1 MRVGAARLS
10 LAAVSGHHLA
20 VDLVILNNVILETV
34 FLINLGLNKDLNE
47 LACFRVVH
55 FAGIQRIVF
64 VNRRPFIPSMALLP
78 LSGNNLP

>member
-10 LAAVSGHHLA
+10 LAAVSGHHIA
-20 VDLVILNNVILETV
+20 GDLVKQNNVILETL
-34 FLINLGLNKDLNE
+34 FLIDLGLNKDLNE